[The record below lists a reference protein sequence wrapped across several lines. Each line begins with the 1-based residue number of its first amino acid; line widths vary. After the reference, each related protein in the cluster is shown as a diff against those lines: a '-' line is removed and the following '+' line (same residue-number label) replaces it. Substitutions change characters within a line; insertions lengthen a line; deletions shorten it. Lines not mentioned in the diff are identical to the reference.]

1 MKATMAGLGP
11 RGVRGPGRVVHL
23 PQRPEQANRM
33 SSIAPTVP
41 FLERH
46 VGKDHWPSNILGL
59 AANG

>member
-1 MKATMAGLGP
+1 
-11 RGVRGPGRVVHL
+11 VVHL

-33 SSIAPTVP
+33 SSNAPAVP